1 MSESYT
7 GKKEGIITKTQ
18 LNSTCISDVM
28 LNHSFLNEVT
38 IFVEHVQQNLSSHH
52 STDSNTI
59 GSRSGPQD
67 LSFSQTSSLT
77 WNNKYENE
85 NQVTN
90 EYVHTQTENS
100 SYLGAPISW
109 QTWSHS
115 QLCTTPK

>member
-1 MSESYT
+1 M
-7 GKKEGIITKTQ
+7 
-18 LNSTCISDVM
+18 
-28 LNHSFLNEVT
+28 
-38 IFVEHVQQNLSSHH
+38 EHVQQNLSSHH

-59 GSRSGPQD
+59 PSSSRPQD
-67 LSFSQTSSLT
+67 LSFSQTSSPPRI
-77 WNNKYENE
+77 NKYENE

-115 QLCTTPK
+115 QLWTTPK